1 MYLFFL
7 RLRVPP
13 ETRNDVI
20 EIFRSIVG
28 PTLAEPGCLSCRIFG
43 PVDDDTVILMEEWGT
58 REKLERRIGSESFRK
73 ILLAMD
79 CASEKPEIRFNH
91 VASVEGMELVRKIR
105 GAYVQTKEEDSR

>member
-1 MYLFFL
+1 MYLVLL
-7 RLRVPP
+7 RMKLPP

-28 PTLAEPGCLSCRIFG
+28 PTLAEPGCLWCRVFSA
-43 PVDDDTVILMEEWGT
+43 VDDDAVTFIEEWKT
-58 REKLERRIGSESFRK
+58 REKLERHIRSENFRK

-91 VASVEGMELVRKIR
+91 IASVEGMELVRKIR
-105 GAYVQTKEEDSR
+105 GA